1 MKFISFRE
9 RERTA
14 AGLLLGEEVLDLAA
28 AARLA
33 EERADLS
40 SVLAI
45 IRGADAALATC
56 ERLQARARSLTAALL
71 PAGQLH
77 VLAPI
82 PDPVR
87 NIFCVGR
94 NYLEH
99 VQEAATLGRTQG
111 RPEVPQFFTKATHT
125 LIGPGMNVRLD
136 RRITQRLDYEVELA
150 VVIGRGGRDIPASQA
165 LEHVFGYS
173 IANDVTARDLQ
184 RRHDQWFKGKSLDTT
199 LPMGPCIVTRD
210 EIGDPRS
217 LELSLS
223 VNGQERQ
230 RARVEQMIFDIP
242 TLIESLSA
250 GLTLEAGDIIS
261 TGTPAG
267 VGYAMTPPQFLQ
279 DGDEMLARIERIGE
293 LRNRVV
299 EARSPQVAPVAQ
311 LDRAHPS

>member
-1 MKFISFRE
+1 MKFISFHY

-28 AARLA
+28 AAKLA
-33 EERADLS
+33 EERIDLS

-45 IRGADAALATC
+45 IRGADAALAAC
-56 ERLQARARSLTAALL
+56 ERLQGRARALTEVLL
-71 PAGQLH
+71 PLQQVH

-94 NYLEH
+94 NYVEH
-99 VQEAATLGRTQG
+99 VKEAATMGRPG
-111 RPEVPQFFTKATHT
+111 AALPEVPQFFTKATRT
-125 LIGPGMNVRLD
+125 LVGPGADVRLD
-136 RRITQRLDYEVELA
+136 PRVTQRLDYEVELA
-150 VVIGRGGRDIPASQA
+150 VVIGRSGRDIPAAQA

-199 LPMGPCIVTRD
+199 LPMGPCIVTRAA
-210 EIGDPRS
+210 IGDPRS

-250 GLTLEAGDIIS
+250 GLTLESGDIIS

-267 VGYAMTPPQFLQ
+267 VGYAMTPPQFLRG
-279 DGDEMLARIERIGE
+279 GDEIVARIDRIGE

-299 EARSPQVAPVAQ
+299 EA
-311 LDRAHPS
+311 